1 MAENNHISSKALK
14 QTLVFLHGWG
24 VNAAIFDPVVKQLST
39 NYQVICLDL
48 PGFGDQVEQFP
59 APYSL
64 ANVAKELSNTIPP
77 SSIVIGWSLGGLVA
91 TQLALEYP
99 EKVAKLVTI
108 ASSPAFVAKDNWP
121 GIKPDVLAMFHRQ
134 LEGDI
139 SKTLAG
145 FLKLQAMGSPHVRD
159 DIRIIKQLVEQKP
172 QPSKAVL
179 DSGLDILADVDL
191 RDQLENISQPF
202 LRIYGKLDALVP
214 HKAIVQIDDM
224 APASKSCIL
233 PKASHAPFISHQVEF
248 IEVLDSWIN
257 TD

>member
-1 MAENNHISSKALK
+1 MTEKSHISSKTLK

-24 VNAAIFDPVVKQLST
+24 VNAAIFQPLAKQLT
-39 NYQVICLDL
+39 ENYQVICLDL
-48 PGFGDQVEQFP
+48 PGFGDQVKAFP
-59 APYSL
+59 SHYSL
-64 ANVAKELSNTIPP
+64 ANVTSELSSKIPKN
-77 SSIVIGWSLGGLVA
+77 SIVVGWSLGGLVA

-99 EKVAKLVTI
+99 EKVTKLVTI
-108 ASSPAFVAKDNWP
+108 ASSPAFVARDNWP
-121 GIKPDVLAMFHRQ
+121 GIKPNVLAMFHQQ

-159 DIRIIKQLVEQKP
+159 DIRIIKQLVELKP

-179 DSGLDILADVDL
+179 DSGLNILADIDL
-191 RDQLENISQPF
+191 RDQLRNISQPF

-214 HKAIVQIDDM
+214 YKAISQIDDL
-224 APASKSCIL
+224 APTSRSCVL
-233 PKASHAPFISHQVEF
+233 AKASHAPFISHQVEF

-257 TD
+257 AQ